1 MKPKRKRDTSKL
13 PPLEYR
19 LVHVN
24 YLKRQK
30 CRFNPSLQSFLDLP
44 RVFQVN
50 LKTKWDRHHPRLTM
64 PDTVLSLP
72 KPKKERRR

>member
-1 MKPKRKRDTSKL
+1 MSKQKKKADL

-30 CRFNPSLQSFLDLP
+30 CRFNPSMQSFLRLP
-44 RVFQVN
+44 STFQAE
-50 LKTKWDRHHPRLTM
+50 LTGKWAQRHPRLTM
-64 PDTVLSLP
+64 PDTELSLP
-72 KPKKERRR
+72 RPKGGRRG